1 MNHFLAQRQDDKRGF
16 LSESDS
22 HHALRVLRLKI
33 DDSIS
38 VSYGDGLVYL
48 ARIISLDKKQCAFE
62 IIEERRRENPSK
74 LHIAIAPTKSNDRF
88 EWFLEKAVELGIA
101 SIQLLICDHS
111 ERKVYKTDRGERII
125 ESAFKQSHKGFMPQ
139 LKSAL
144 KIKEYLKESL
154 PSQGLVASLNEGP
167 KVQLGEINFKEECL
181 ILIGPE
187 GDFSASEI
195 ELLQAQGFKHLNL
208 GAEVLRTETAAVHVA
223 SIFNFQ
229 SQEA

>member
-1 MNHFLAQRQDDKRGF
+1 MNHFLAHRQDEKRGF
-16 LSESDS
+16 LNESDS

-33 DDSIS
+33 DDTIS
-38 VSYGDGLVYL
+38 VSYGDGLVYS
-48 ARIISLDKKQCAFE
+48 ARIISLDKKNCVFE
-62 IIEERRRENPSK
+62 IIEERRKESPSK
-74 LHIAIAPTKSNDRF
+74 LHIAIAPTKSNDRL

-125 ESAFKQSHKGFMPQ
+125 ESAFKQSHKGFMPK
-139 LKSAL
+139 LKPVL
-144 KIKEYLKESL
+144 KIKDFLKESL
-154 PSQGLVASLNEGP
+154 PSQRLVASLNDGP
-167 KVQLGEINFKEECL
+167 KVNLAEVNFKEECL
-181 ILIGPE
+181 VLIGPE
-187 GDFSASEI
+187 GDFSSSEI
-195 ELLQAQGFKHLNL
+195 DQLQAQGFQHLNL